1 MLSGEDS
8 GIIILY
14 SNTLGIKKM
23 NELNLIGIE
32 DIQFMCDNSDPA
44 AQDMFS
50 VTEHDLVIDDH
61 DIDSLWSK

>member
-1 MLSGEDS
+1 
-8 GIIILY
+8 
-14 SNTLGIKKM
+14 M

-50 VTEHDLVIDDH
+50 VTERELMIDDLE
-61 DIDSLWSK
+61 IDDLWAK